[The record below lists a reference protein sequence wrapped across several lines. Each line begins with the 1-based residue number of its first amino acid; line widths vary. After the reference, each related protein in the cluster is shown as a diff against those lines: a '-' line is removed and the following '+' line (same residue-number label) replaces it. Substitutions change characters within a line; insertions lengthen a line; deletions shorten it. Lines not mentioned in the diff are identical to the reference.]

1 MPAGAGGPYA
11 FLAPGDVADSGHPEK
26 SPIPD
31 IPQLLGE
38 MDDLQAR
45 FDAIPPAPAQH
56 APAPTPCEAGAV
68 SCWWWAGLILAVCAL
83 LAGAAVWFHSPD
95 TKEVIH

>member
-26 SPIPD
+26 STIPD
-31 IPQLLGE
+31 IP
-38 MDDLQAR
+38 
-45 FDAIPPAPAQH
+45 PAPVQH